1 MSHDLTRRGLTALAA
16 MSLLGSPLVSCAREW
31 RVVKT
36 IDPSP
41 SGTGAN
47 PYIGLTREKIEEMWG
62 HPDSTETDDKGNTVL
77 VYLRS
82 KTLTFERPKVPEGSR
97 PQSELGELPE
107 PGVPERTTVID
118 MKPKAKFYLDKDGT
132 VTKTWFDAKLWKE
145 GIPKPADKPKKEGGN
160 LEPSVQ
166 VGRSRLSD

>member
-1 MSHDLTRRGLTALAA
+1 MRGRSPSFVVVLGIAT
-16 MSLLGSPLVSCAREW
+16 LLGSPLAGCAREW

-36 IDPSP
+36 LGPSP
-41 SGTGAN
+41 SGAN
-47 PYIGLTREKIEEMWG
+47 PYIGMTREKIEEMWG
-62 HPDSTETDDKGNTVL
+62 HPDSTDTDDMGNTVL

-82 KTLTFERPKVPEGSR
+82 RTLTTERPKLPEGSGPR
-97 PQSELGELPE
+97 SDLGELPE

-118 MKPKAKFYLDKDGT
+118 TKPKAKFYLDKDGT

-145 GIPKPADKPKKEGGN
+145 GMPKPADRQKKEGDK

-166 VGRSRLSD
+166 VEPSRPDDY